1 MDYVVSIVPLDS
13 ATLLYTYISRFPV
26 NPHYQQQLHLRPF
39 FIAFFSLSHKWP
51 TFAFAGESRYTPG
64 SAQRIA
70 HSGSHA
76 ETGAFPPSATVR
88 LVLPVKLPPKE
99 QPEKVDTR
107 LWRVSAS
114 SGTAA
119 PLGCENSIT

>member
-1 MDYVVSIVPLDS
+1 MTLDS
-13 ATLLYTYISRFPV
+13 AVLLYTYISRFSV
-26 NPHYQQQLHLRPF
+26 NPHYQQQFYLRPS
-39 FIAFFSLSHKWP
+39 FIPLFNFPHKHP
-51 TFAFAGESRYTPG
+51 MFAFTVESGYTPG
-64 SAQRIA
+64 SRRKIA
-70 HSGSHA
+70 HSGLHA
-76 ETGAFPPSATVR
+76 ESGAFPPSATVR

-99 QPEKVDTR
+99 QPEKVDAR